1 MDLRTPIIDQALQSA
16 LPARTYDAIV
26 VGAGVA
32 GLTFALQL
40 PENRRVALIT
50 KGELGESN
58 TRYAQGGLSAAISP
72 EDSPRFHEQD
82 TLIAGAGL
90 SDPEAV
96 RTLVDGAPE
105 AVEWLISIGANFDRD
120 AGGAILL
127 GREAAHSHRR
137 VLHAGGDATGAEI
150 ERALVA
156 EARRRANI
164 DFWPHSFAVD
174 LVQEASRVTGLLIED
189 QTGLIKRLEAPVT
202 VIAAGGAGQIWATSS
217 NPLGATADGLAM
229 AIRAGAIIADCE
241 FVQFHPTVLSLES
254 STAFLVSEAVRG
266 EGAVLRNDAGARF
279 MLDEHPLAELAPR
292 DIVARGIHRQLIR
305 NPDGNVYLDLS
316 ELDPGAVVERFPTIA
331 RELQKRGLDLA
342 HDLIP
347 VAPAAHYFMGG
358 LAASSEGRTSLDGL
372 LALGEASCTGVHG
385 ANRLAS
391 NSLLEGL
398 VFGAL
403 SAGRVARDFAPIESA
418 NDQSTRGIAS
428 SHGDESLAQALRG
441 SVQEIMSDHVGVER
455 EEAGLTR
462 AIDMLRQLANQVEEL
477 PLTRIGLE
485 SRNLL
490 TSATAIATSALHRQ
504 ESRGAQFRSD
514 CPTIDPSLDGCHSLQ
529 DPADSQWRNGSLA
542 EAWEGIVLG
551 SRTR

>member
-1 MDLRTPIIDQALQSA
+1 MDLRTPVIDQSLQAS

-72 EDSPRFHEQD
+72 DDSPRFHEQD

-90 SDPEAV
+90 SDPDAV

-120 AGGAILL
+120 AGGTILL

-156 EARRRANI
+156 EARRRTNI
-164 DFWPHSFAVD
+164 DFWPHSFAID
-174 LVQEASRVTGLLIED
+174 LVREGSRVTGLLIED

-202 VIAAGGAGQIWATSS
+202 VIAAGGAGQVWATTS

-229 AIRAGAIIADCE
+229 AIRAGAVIADCE

-254 STAFLVSEAVRG
+254 ATAFLVSEAVRG
-266 EGAVLRNDAGARF
+266 EGAVLRNDAGTRF
-279 MLDEHPLAELAPR
+279 MLDEHPQAELAPR
-292 DIVARGIHRQLIR
+292 DVVARGIHRQLIH
-305 NPDGNVYLDLS
+305 NPDGNVYLDLRA
-316 ELDPGAVVERFPTIA
+316 LDPKAVAERFPTIA

-358 LAASSEGRTSLDGL
+358 LAASADGRTSLDGL

-403 SAGRVARDFAPIESA
+403 SAGRVSRDYAPIASGYE
-418 NDQSTRGIAS
+418 QSTRGIAT
-428 SHGDESLAQALRG
+428 SHGDDSLAIALRG
-441 SVQEIMSDHVGVER
+441 SVQETMSDNVGVER
-455 EEAGLTR
+455 DAAGLCK
-462 AIDMLRQLANQVEEL
+462 AIDMLLQFANQAEEL
-477 PLTRIGLE
+477 PLTRSGLE

-490 TSATAIATSALHRQ
+490 TSATAIATAALHRQ

-514 CPTIDPSLDGCHSLQ
+514 FPTIEPSLDGCHSLLNPIDQ
-529 DPADSQWRNGSLA
+529 QWRYGSLA
-542 EAWEGIVLG
+542 EAWEGATLG
-551 SRTR
+551 SRIA